1 MGWGEREKGGWTFT
15 DRSQLQ
21 HELDTGGRLYFFA
34 VFFVVLDWFTASQHG
49 STCCA
54 RGPGSCRSNFC
65 RRRAARLL
73 PGLGNEHCCPYLFC
87 YRLSCCWGT
96 QLAKKTHCIPI
107 PAPALLW
114 DCWSFSRAPGSGEL
128 REPEAEMMVPRGSV
142 RCWLGLS
149 PNYGTKWL
157 THMRHNELTQDLT
170 AASTA
175 WACARFVR
183 AWIALARCCASRG
196 CPAWWKPPSPCVQLL
211 AAEMCSRIPRGT
223 QCLQELGFVG
233 FGGDPMV
240 FLVTNEFFSSP

>member
-1 MGWGEREKGGWTFT
+1 MVVRAVQGDPARVGATFAGGE
-15 DRSQLQ
+15 LQ
-21 HELDTGGRLYFFA
+21 GCF
-34 VFFVVLDWFTASQHG
+34 Q
-49 STCCA
+49 
-54 RGPGSCRSNFC
+54 
-65 RRRAARLL
+65 
-73 PGLGNEHCCPYLFC
+73 GLGMSTAALTSSATGCPAAEA
-87 YRLSCCWGT
+87 RSS
-96 QLAKKTHCIPI
+96 QKKTHCIPI

-128 REPEAEMMVPRGSV
+128 REPGAEMMVPRGSV